1 MCWHEAGPG
10 DQERQLSG
18 PCWKNSSLW
27 RVGQDLKVPEVVAAA
42 GTKQREALSSDSIL
56 VGGNGR
62 K

>member
-42 GTKQREALSSDSIL
+42 GT
-56 VGGNGR
+56 
-62 K
+62 